1 MSMSSPSAEAS
12 YSFAPENTRAG
23 AASAGRRL
31 GVCLRLC
38 REQGASSPACS
49 ATCTQAGLEAGP
61 LWTTRAPH
69 APLLGGNRAR
79 SAGHA
84 DPAQPAS
91 KNAGRRRCRLVRVGC
106 RDPDPAARR
115 RLARAG
121 RRSDALLETSSGAA
135 RRAVARGVTCRLW
148 RYASKSEGS
157 PPCPV
162 FAAHDWPSRP
172 DRLAGDKTR
181 SRRGRLAP
189 RLTAARLEHRSRLR
203 ALLGESRRFSLLHGS
218 LLME

>member
-1 MSMSSPSAEAS
+1 M
-12 YSFAPENTRAG
+12 
-23 AASAGRRL
+23 
-31 GVCLRLC
+31 
-38 REQGASSPACS
+38 
-49 ATCTQAGLEAGP
+49 
-61 LWTTRAPH
+61 
-69 APLLGGNRAR
+69 GGNRAR

-181 SRRGRLAP
+181 SRPGRLAP

-203 ALLGESRRFSLLHGS
+203 ALLGEPARLAGVVQYRCRPGSTTNASCQQWLMVAKIAVVIRSRMDAGNLLV
-218 LLME
+218 